1 VPSPGFPRHCWPVQ
15 VVYLPSMPLMV
26 TDRAGVPVW
35 HSTLVRPTW
44 QLMLPDGETNSPPVA
59 VCMCTNLKLVAGVRA
74 DDVDCPAEAPGAVDE
89 EPTDEV
95 APASGDAVGD
105 CAADAGD
112 VAWAEADELESCVL
126 HPTMRTPATA
136 RAAPVSNVRRAAIL
150 VIFFL
155 NPLSTSTVHV
165 KHGGEITK
173 TPPGP

>member
-1 VPSPGFPRHCWPVQ
+1 MGTSLKLAAG
-15 VVYLPSMPLMV
+15 
-26 TDRAGVPVW
+26 AGVEV
-35 HSTLVRPTW
+35 
-44 QLMLPDGETNSPPVA
+44 
-59 VCMCTNLKLVAGVRA
+59 
-74 DDVDCPAEAPGAVDE
+74 EAPGALDE
-89 EPTDEV
+89 EPADEV

-112 VAWAEADELESCVL
+112 AAWAESDELESCAL

-150 VIFFL
+150 IIFL
-155 NPLSTSTVHV
+155 NPLSTSTVHI